1 MLATESVDTEDRL
14 PLAYRMTVE
23 FKVEDVTRAAVLQ
36 GLRGIA
42 EATRVR
48 AGCRRFEVY
57 QATDDPNAL
66 MLVEEWESQE
76 AMNTHIRSRDFRV
89 VLSVID
95 MSSETPRVQFDM
107 IAATEGL
114 AMLTDFL
121 LSAD

>member
-1 MLATESVDTEDRL
+1 MLATESVDTENRL

-23 FKVEDVTRAAVLQ
+23 LKAEELTRAAVLQ

-42 EATRVR
+42 EPTRVR
-48 AGCRRFEVY
+48 ACCRRFEVY
-57 QATDDPNAL
+57 QAADDPNAL

-76 AMNTHIRSRDFRV
+76 AMNAHIRSRDFRV

-95 MSSETPRVQFDM
+95 MSSETPRVQFDT